1 MTSEPTTNS
10 DVFLW
15 ALFELGGSDE
25 FVDVE
30 EVFLRAFELAPMRLS
45 WRTRADIPDLK
56 KCSKALRDIEAKKPG
71 LLVKQGS
78 DFRRLTVDGQQW
90 VEDNLDRLA
99 AALGSDRI
107 VEPPR
112 ARFSS
117 RLISEATRSDVFQQW
132 ITQSELAEEKWQFAE
147 LLRCAPDSS
156 RAIWHS
162 RLETLRS
169 AAYSAGRTDLLEFL
183 DALAAERPDWF

>member
-1 MTSEPTTNS
+1 MTPEPITNS

-15 ALFELGGSDE
+15 ALFELGGADA

-30 EVFLRAFELAPMRLS
+30 DVFLRAFKLAPMRLS

-56 KCSKALRDIEAKKPG
+56 KCSKALRDIEANKPG

-78 DFRRLTVDGQQW
+78 DFRRLNVDGQQW
-90 VEDNLDRLA
+90 IEDNFDRLA
-99 AALGSDRI
+99 EALGSDRI
-107 VEPPR
+107 VKPPR

-117 RLISEATRSDVFQQW
+117 RLVSEATRSDVFQQW
-132 ITQSELAEEKWQFAE
+132 TSQCVLAEEKWQFAE

-156 RAIWHS
+156 RTLWHS

-183 DALAAERPDWF
+183 DALAVKRPDWF

>member
-1 MTSEPTTNS
+1 MTAEPTTNS
-10 DVFLW
+10 DVLLW
-15 ALFELGGSDE
+15 ALFELGGADA

-45 WRTRADIPDLK
+45 WRTRDDIPDLK
-56 KCSKALRDIEAKKPG
+56 KCSKALREIETKKPG

-78 DFRRLTVDGQQW
+78 YLRRLTVDGQQW
-90 VEDNLDRLA
+90 IEDNLDRLA
-99 AALGSDRI
+99 EALGSDRI
-107 VEPPR
+107 VQPPR

-117 RLISEATRSDVFQQW
+117 RLVSEAARSEVFEQW
-132 ITQSELAEEKWQFAE
+132 STQHVLADQKWRFAE

-156 RAIWHS
+156 RSIWRS

-169 AAYSAGRTDLLEFL
+169 AAYSAGRTELLEFL
-183 DALAAERPDWF
+183 DELAAERPDWF

>member
-1 MTSEPTTNS
+1 MTPEPTTNS

-15 ALFELGGSDE
+15 ALFELGGADA

-30 EVFLRAFELAPMRLS
+30 DVFLRAFELAPMRLS
-45 WRTRADIPDLK
+45 WRTRPDIPDLK
-56 KCSKALRDIEAKKPG
+56 KCSKALQYLEATTPG

-90 VEDNLDRLA
+90 IENNLDRLA
-99 AALGSDRI
+99 AALGSRQ
-107 VEPPR
+107 VVQPPR

-117 RLISEATRSDVFQQW
+117 RLVSEATRSDAFQQW
-132 ITQSELAEEKWQFAE
+132 TTDSGLSEEKWKFAE

-156 RAIWHS
+156 RAIWRD

-169 AAYSAGRTDLLEFL
+169 AAYSGGRTDLLDFL